1 MLELPFGLSKW
12 DMGFFFW
19 GGGGGGGKGCG
30 GGECSSSSNVPG
42 PPVMLAQVTD
52 VTSACTAQDEH
63 LALLHRYSEHDCSKH
78 SITKEKHHCM
88 GEDRAMCV
96 KTNT

>member
-1 MLELPFGLSKW
+1 
-12 DMGFFFW
+12 
-19 GGGGGGGKGCG
+19 
-30 GGECSSSSNVPG
+30 
-42 PPVMLAQVTD
+42 MLAQVTD